1 MGLAEKLVFS
11 DEATLHVCGK
21 VNRHNVRIWGM
32 ENPHATMEHIRD
44 LPKVNFLL
52 QILQTI
58 FLCRAIYYWYQ
69 LPGHAAT
76 VAKPQLQEDSEDF
89 LFQQAEALPHFHFD
103 VRAHLSANLPSHWIG
118 H

>member
-52 QILQTI
+52 QILWTI
-58 FLCRAIYYWYQ
+58 FVHGANCYRYQ
-69 LPGHAAT
+69 LPGLAVT
-76 VAKPQLQEDSEDF
+76 VAN
-89 LFQQAEALPHFHFD
+89 AT
-103 VRAHLSANLPSHWIG
+103 ITG
-118 H
+118 I